1 MHIILNGSHMQNS
14 AMLCAL
20 FSETN
25 MFSETNIWKPHTKF
39 DNAACIGCLYLMY
52 VNIEPYRYRQN
63 VRSLGALAVEI

>member
-20 FSETN
+20 
-25 MFSETNIWKPHTKF
+25 FSETNIWKPHTKF